1 MTPPALQQKIR
12 ESDQL
17 QCGYTE
23 CRVSGSRIVALDWAK
38 AAVVK
43 VLEASTLHEWA
54 STQTVREEMLGRGV
68 IYSVHLSGEPEA
80 EVVVRRNRH
89 GGLFQG
95 VTGEYFLAPTRAP
108 LELATALRLAAAGIP
123 TPEVIAY
130 AVYPVLG
137 IFARSDVMTRRLPK
151 GADAPEAWKNADTA
165 DREAMLLT
173 ISSLLKALDHA
184 GAWHADLNLKNIY
197 IAGTG
202 AEVTAYLLD
211 VDRVTF
217 PGDTDIADRN
227 FKRLARS
234 IRKWRSRRGLDFDE
248 DSLAR
253 LAVLA
258 EVNK

>member
-1 MTPPALQQKIR
+1 MAPPVLQQK
-12 ESDQL
+12 SHQFDPL
-17 QCGYTE
+17 QCGYTK
-23 CRVSGSRIVALDWAK
+23 CSVSGSQLVVIDWAK
-38 AAVVK
+38 AAVMK
-43 VLEASTLHEWA
+43 ALAAGTLHEWA
-54 STQTVREEMLGRGV
+54 SSQIVRDEMHGRGV
-68 IYSVHLSGEPEA
+68 VYSVNLPVEPET

-130 AVYPVLG
+130 AIYPALG

-151 GADAPEAWKNADTA
+151 GADAPEAWKNADPA
-165 DREAMLLT
+165 GREAILPA
-173 ISSLLKALDHA
+173 ISILLKKLANA

-197 IAGTG
+197 IAGNG
-202 AEVTAYLLD
+202 AETIAYLLD

-217 PGDTDIADRN
+217 RGDAAVAERN
-227 FKRLARS
+227 FMRLARS

-248 DSLAR
+248 QALDR